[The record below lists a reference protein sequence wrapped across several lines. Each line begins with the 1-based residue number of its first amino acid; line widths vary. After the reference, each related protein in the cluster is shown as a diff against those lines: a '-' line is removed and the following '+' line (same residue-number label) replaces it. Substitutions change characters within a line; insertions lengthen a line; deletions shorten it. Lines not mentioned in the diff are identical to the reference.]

1 MSLERTDLSV
11 TLCPAVVDK
20 YPGSQSIWRAEK
32 IDESALY
39 KGFDNSVVCCL
50 ERPQLKF
57 LPRVGSS
64 HYVSLASEARFMD
77 FKIDLQTSN
86 S

>member
-1 MSLERTDLSV
+1 MSLERADLNV

-39 KGFDNSVVCCL
+39 KGFDNCVICYL
-50 ERPQLKF
+50 
-57 LPRVGSS
+57 
-64 HYVSLASEARFMD
+64 
-77 FKIDLQTSN
+77 
-86 S
+86 